1 MQARK
6 LLAVLGTKDQ
16 EKRQP
21 FRPAMNL
28 GGTHDGKAGDIR
40 YASASGHLARQFP
53 TSTPARISPTRPR
66 PRFRPPGQACE
77 MHMANN
83 PRTKQQLGVKQAR
96 LTMNDPHTSSLSL
109 EAMTPNPGKT
119 PSATMALCMYVSPHD
134 ASAGWEKVECLM
146 MLWTGA
152 ISCNRGRTTVYKGTY
167 VNMRESPYA
176 QDRVRSVI
184 RATQVAL
191 Q

>member
-1 MQARK
+1 MAKREEYATQARQDIWRDSSPRRP
-6 LLAVLGTKDQ
+6 LP
-16 EKRQP
+16 E
-21 FRPAMNL
+21 FRPQGPVQDFA
-28 GGTHDGKAGDIR
+28 
-40 YASASGHLARQFP
+40 HLDRRAK
-53 TSTPARISPTRPR
+53 
-66 PRFRPPGQACE
+66 C
-77 MHMANN
+77 
-83 PRTKQQLGVKQAR
+83 TKQQLGVKQAR

-176 QDRVRSVI
+176 LDRARSVI